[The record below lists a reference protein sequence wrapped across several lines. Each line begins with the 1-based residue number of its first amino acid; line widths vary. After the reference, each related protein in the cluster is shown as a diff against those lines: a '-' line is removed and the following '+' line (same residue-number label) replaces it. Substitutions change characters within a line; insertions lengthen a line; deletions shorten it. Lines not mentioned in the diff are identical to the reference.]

1 MDVVFD
7 WNLGNKIHCDLIT
20 LRLYG
25 FPFAEIDVVLVVIRV
40 ILDLR
45 TKPLE
50 IDNRIGREQTFFRL
64 YTDPASTFMQGFSI
78 IGPAN
83 TCFP

>member
-1 MDVVFD
+1 MDVIFD
-7 WNLGNKIHCDLIT
+7 WNLGNKIYHGFIT
-20 LRLYG
+20 LRLCG
-25 FPFAEIDVVLVVIRV
+25 FPFAEIKVVSVGIRA
-40 ILDLR
+40 ILDPK
-45 TKPLE
+45 TKPSEL
-50 IDNRIGREQTFFRL
+50 DDRIGRGQLFFWL